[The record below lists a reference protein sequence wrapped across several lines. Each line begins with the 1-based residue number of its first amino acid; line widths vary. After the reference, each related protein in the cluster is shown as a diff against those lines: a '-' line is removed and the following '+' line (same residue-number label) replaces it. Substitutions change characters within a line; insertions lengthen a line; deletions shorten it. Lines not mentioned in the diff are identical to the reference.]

1 MEVYGCGC
9 FRGSWVQFVVT
20 DEFSVRI
27 TKITSRISVKDCKPN
42 NFKRHNSLKLSF
54 AYIRGFRSKLVECES
69 FLESNSPDILALH
82 ETKFHESIDSGNF
95 PVRGFLPLI

>member
-1 MEVYGCGC
+1 MLRMEVYGCGC

-42 NFKRHNSLKLSF
+42 NFK
-54 AYIRGFRSKLVECES
+54 
-69 FLESNSPDILALH
+69 
-82 ETKFHESIDSGNF
+82 
-95 PVRGFLPLI
+95 